1 MTMTQSYYAGGSG
14 LDAFHHQSYR
24 APMSHQGSYYDRE
37 AVRAGPYGYYDAR
50 RELRPERYEH
60 RQEYHGRLPTH
71 ALIQEHE
78 QHEVVGGQARRRIAV
93 ACARCRRR
101 KIKCSGDP
109 HDGTGCQACKQ
120 SGANVR
126 DCAFM
131 RVNSNVLAFKD
142 SNGVN
147 MLPVA
152 TDADLTAVPATYTL
166 DTSSV
171 STSYPTTYNTVQHRP
186 SLPTLHT
193 RTTYS
198 HHDYDNQYDH
208 SPADSYTYSSSSL
221 PRQDSFASV
230 YSSQDA
236 SRSYSIAPLSAPAAA
251 PSYDLQAGYM
261 FSNVYSPVASRLPSV
276 TGDGSSSLNMGSL
289 HSSLP
294 LSAVAERR
302 LPVPYTT
309 TYSQPQQLSTG
320 TTHYPSMRSFDS
332 AGFRPHVNG
341 IHSRTAMGW
350 VSDIDAPSTPAVY
363 LQRYSAAPTT
373 HGMRMP
379 SHTMPQQSGSQS
391 ACSTS
396 TADAGPAF
404 GYQFHQTPSYA
415 DAMSPSSGAS
425 MNGTYMTTTAP
436 SSASTLSM
444 LPPATTQSIRYTAS
458 NPSLPQLPAP
468 EDQYASSTRRSSS
481 SRHQEAAASLSSLY
495 SFSSEAP
502 QEQRSSSIVSP
513 DSQQMSVRAAQQS
526 PADAAYTNNARH
538 SQPQHVA
545 SHESLRRGQSSSGQ
559 SSGRG
564 RMQRSSLHSLGE
576 GYE

>member
-1 MTMTQSYYAGGSG
+1 MTMTQSYHAGGSG

-78 QHEVVGGQARRRIAV
+78 QHELVGGQARRRIAV

-131 RVNSNVLAFKD
+131 RVNSNELAFKD
-142 SNGVN
+142 SNGVS

-193 RTTYS
+193 RSAYS
-198 HHDYDNQYDH
+198 HHDYDSQYDH
-208 SPADSYTYSSSSL
+208 SPADSYTYSSASL
-221 PRQDSFASV
+221 PRQDSFASA
-230 YSSQDA
+230 YGSQDA
-236 SRSYSIAPLSAPAAA
+236 SRSNRSLIRF
-251 PSYDLQAGYM
+251 QAGYV
-261 FSNVYSPVASRLPSV
+261 FNNVYSPVSTRLPSV

-302 LPVPYTT
+302 LPAPHATAYA
-309 TYSQPQQLSTG
+309 QPQQLPSSATY
-320 TTHYPSMRSFDS
+320 YPSMRSFDS

-350 VSDIDAPSTPAVY
+350 VSDAESPGTAAVY
-363 LQRYSAAPTT
+363 PQRYTGATNT
-373 HGMRMP
+373 HGMRTP
-379 SHTMPQQSGSQS
+379 SHTMPQQSSSQS
-391 ACSTS
+391 VYPTSTS
-396 TADAGPAF
+396 DAGPAF
-404 GYQFHQTPSYA
+404 GYQFHQTLSYA
-415 DAMSPSSGAS
+415 DAILPSSGPS
-425 MNGTYMTTTAP
+425 MNGTYMTTTTPA
-436 SSASTLSM
+436 SASTLSM
-444 LPPATTQSIRYTAS
+444 LPPATTQSIRYNAS
-458 NPSLPQLPAP
+458 NPSLHQLPAL
-468 EDQYASSTRRSSS
+468 EDPQASMSRRPSS

-495 SFSSEAP
+495 SFSSEAA

-513 DSQQMSVRAAQQS
+513 DSQQISGRAPQQS
-526 PADAAYTNNARH
+526 SVDTAFANGPRH

-559 SSGRG
+559 SRGRS
-564 RMQRSSLHSLGE
+564 RMQRSSLQSLGE

>member
-1 MTMTQSYYAGGSG
+1 MTMTQSYHAGGSG

-24 APMSHQGSYYDRE
+24 VPMSHQGSYYDRE

-60 RQEYHGRLPTH
+60 RQENHGRLPTH
-71 ALIQEHE
+71 ALIHEHE
-78 QHEVVGGQARRRIAV
+78 QHEVVGSQARRRIAV

-131 RVNSNVLAFKD
+131 RVNSKEVAFD
-142 SNGVN
+142 DGSGVN

-152 TDADLTAVPATYTL
+152 TDASLTAVPATYPL

-171 STSYPTTYNTVQHRP
+171 SASYPTTYNTVQHRP

-193 RTTYS
+193 RTMYS

-208 SPADSYTYSSSSL
+208 CPADSYTYSSSSL
-221 PRQDSFASV
+221 PRQDSFASA
-230 YSSQDA
+230 YGSQDA
-236 SRSYSIAPLSAPAAA
+236 SRSYSIAPLSAPATA
-251 PSYDLQAGYM
+251 PSYDLQAGYV
-261 FSNVYSPVASRLPSV
+261 FNNVYSPASSRLPSV
-276 TGDGSSSLNMGSL
+276 TGDGSSALNMGSL

-302 LPVPYTT
+302 LPAPYAT
-309 TYSQPQQLSTG
+309 TYSQPQQLPSSA
-320 TTHYPSMRSFDS
+320 THYPSMRSFDS

-350 VSDIDAPSTPAVY
+350 VSDIDSPGAVAVY
-363 LQRYSAAPTT
+363 PQRYTGASNT
-373 HGMRMP
+373 HGMRIP
-379 SHTMPQQSGSQS
+379 THTMPQQSSSQS
-391 ACSTS
+391 AFAPSTS
-396 TADAGPAF
+396 DAGPAF

-415 DAMSPSSGAS
+415 DAIPHSSGPN
-425 MNGTYMTTTAP
+425 MNGAYMTTTAP
-436 SSASTLSM
+436 SSTSALTM

-458 NPSLPQLPAP
+458 NPSLHQLPAL
-468 EDQYASSTRRSSS
+468 EDQHGSSSRRPSS

-495 SFSSEAP
+495 SFSLEAA
-502 QEQRSSSIVSP
+502 QEQRSSSIVSG
-513 DSQQMSVRAAQQS
+513 DSQQMSARATQQS
-526 PADAAYTNNARH
+526 PVDAAYSNSARH
-538 SQPQHVA
+538 SQPQHA
-545 SHESLRRGQSSSGQ
+545 SSHESLRRGQAGNGHL
-559 SSGRG
+559 SGRS
-564 RMQRSSLHSLGE
+564 RMQRSSLQSLGE

>member
-1 MTMTQSYYAGGSG
+1 MTMTTSYHAGGSG
-14 LDAFHHQSYR
+14 LDAFRHQSYR

-131 RVNSNVLAFKD
+131 RVNSNELAFKD

-193 RTTYS
+193 RTAYS

-230 YSSQDA
+230 YGSQDA

-251 PSYDLQAGYM
+251 PGYDLQAGYV
-261 FSNVYSPVASRLPSV
+261 FNTVYSPVSSRLPSV
-276 TGDGSSSLNMGSL
+276 TGDGTSSLNMGSL

-302 LPVPYTT
+302 LPAPHATA
-309 TYSQPQQLSTG
+309 YSQPQQLPSSATY
-320 TTHYPSMRSFDS
+320 YPSMRSFDS

-350 VSDIDAPSTPAVY
+350 VSDADAPSAAPVY
-363 LQRYSAAPTT
+363 SQRYSGASGT

-379 SHTMPQQSGSQS
+379 SHTLPQQSFSQS
-391 ACSTS
+391 ACATTTS
-396 TADAGPAF
+396 DAGPAF
-404 GYQFHQTPSYA
+404 GYQFHQTPSYV
-415 DAMSPSSGAS
+415 DAVLPSSGPS
-425 MNGTYMTTTAP
+425 MNGTYMTATLPASP
-436 SSASTLSM
+436 STLTM

-458 NPSLPQLPAP
+458 NPSLPQLPAI
-468 EDQYASSTRRSSS
+468 EDQHLSSSRRPFS

-495 SFSSEAP
+495 SFSSEAA

-513 DSQQMSVRAAQQS
+513 DSQQMSGRAPQQS
-526 PADAAYTNNARH
+526 PVDTAFTSSARH

-564 RMQRSSLHSLGE
+564 SMQRSSLQSLGE